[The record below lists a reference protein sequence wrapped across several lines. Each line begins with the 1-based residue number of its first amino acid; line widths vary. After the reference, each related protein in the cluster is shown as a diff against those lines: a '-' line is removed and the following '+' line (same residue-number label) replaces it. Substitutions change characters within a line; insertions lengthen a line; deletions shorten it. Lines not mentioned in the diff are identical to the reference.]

1 MAKKEESLHIQ
12 VCTWLKL
19 QYPDLIWVSD
29 YAAGIR
35 LSIGQAVKAKKMR
48 SSKGLPDIMIFRVNK
63 IYHGLFI
70 ELKTK
75 TPYLKDGLTLQ
86 KNEHLERQNEMHKRL
101 MIEGYRADFAVGFEQ
116 AKQMI
121 DMYLSKEYAL

>member
-48 SSKGLPDIMIFRVNK
+48 SSKGLPDIMIFKANSV
-63 IYHGLFI
+63 YHGLFI

-75 TPYLKDGLTLQ
+75 DPYLKSGNLSTNPHLQ
-86 KNEHLERQNEMHKRL
+86 QQNAIHNRL
-101 MIEGYRADFAVGFEQ
+101 IDEGYCAGFSTGFDE
-116 AKQMI
+116 AIARVEWYFMI
-121 DMYLSKEYAL
+121 K